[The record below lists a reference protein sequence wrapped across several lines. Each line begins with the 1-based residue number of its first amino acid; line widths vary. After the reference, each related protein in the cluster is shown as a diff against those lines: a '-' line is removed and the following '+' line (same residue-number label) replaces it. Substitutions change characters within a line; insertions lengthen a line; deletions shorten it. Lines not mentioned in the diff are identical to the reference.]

1 MVNNMIFHELKVH
14 YERQTGEDNP
24 GKVKEIY
31 LVDGA
36 VSFADAE
43 NCLMDAIKPFVF
55 GECDVMSCKRSQF
68 FEVFPNEGGAYWY
81 KARVEMITID
91 GEKETRKVQSVLVQA
106 NLLIRHPFS
115 SSGSIFERI
124 SDSHPKSYQICN
136 NCHRITRIK
145 SKDLAAAVE
154 SYHPRRFA
162 VSHRILYVY
171 GTCPKC
177 EAARKKALKQLKTS

>member
-1 MVNNMIFHELKVH
+1 MIFHELKVH

-68 FEVFPNEGGAYWY
+68 FEVFPNEGGAFWY

-106 NLLIRHPFS
+106 NLL
-115 SSGSIFERI
+115 
-124 SDSHPKSYQICN
+124 D
-136 NCHRITRIK
+136 
-145 SKDLAAAVE
+145 DAV
-154 SYHPRRFA
+154 F
-162 VSHRILYVY
+162 
-171 GTCPKC
+171 
-177 EAARKKALKQLKTS
+177 ALKQAMGSYDYELISVTKTQIMDILHAVQ